1 MVALVERF
9 QDYIERPFTKSYGAA
24 AVQDTNLYDRTLIEA
39 TESEEYIKTLLFIK
53 RKKLMDLVN
62 TLYEKAADIDDE

>member
-1 MVALVERF
+1 M
-9 QDYIERPFTKSYGAA
+9 
-24 AVQDTNLYDRTLIEA
+24 YDRTLIEA